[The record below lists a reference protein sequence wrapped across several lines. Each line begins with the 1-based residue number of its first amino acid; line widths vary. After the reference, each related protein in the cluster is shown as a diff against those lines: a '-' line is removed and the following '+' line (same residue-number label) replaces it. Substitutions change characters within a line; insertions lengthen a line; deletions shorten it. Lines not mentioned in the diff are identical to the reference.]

1 MLLAQYKDAIE
12 ASNIVSKTDIYGI
25 ITFVNDEFCKISGYT
40 KEELIGENH
49 NIVRHP
55 DVPTKNFKVLWN
67 TISRKKTY
75 TSTVQNLA
83 KDGSVFYVNTTIT
96 PILDENNEIIEYIAI
111 RYDVTQQM
119 ELKFKLE
126 AKEIELELA
135 NKKLKEKV
143 KLKTQEI
150 KDLGVIFHQ
159 ARLASMGE
167 MIANIAH
174 QWRQPLTSLNILLFN
189 MRKESCKSNIEE
201 VDNIYKLSKKT
212 IKNMSDTL
220 EDFTDFFRP
229 DKQKKIFNIQSCI
242 DESISL
248 LGKTILNENISVK
261 TNIEDASIVGIS
273 NELTQVFIN
282 LIQNSKDAFVSNNII
297 NRIIM
302 ITVKYNQHRISIEF
316 QDNAGG
322 IDNNII
328 ENIFEPYFTTK
339 HQYQGTGLGLF
350 MSNMI
355 CEQSFSGSMSVSSCD
370 DKTIFK
376 IQLPIEK

>member
-189 MRKESCKSNIEE
+189 MRKESFKSNIEE

-302 ITVKYNQHRISIEF
+302 ITVKYNQNRISIEF